1 MRIQFLFLFL
11 LLLQTLASAQSVD
24 LPLKSPAASTALTI
38 GYTHISVDY
47 SAPSVLDREIWGG
60 LVPYDT
66 LWRAGA
72 NAATTIG
79 FSTDVRING
88 QPLKAGKYALLAL
101 PRKDST
107 WTVIFNRNTSLRGT
121 NGYQPEQDALRV
133 DIRPKFARTRHQE
146 ILQYEI
152 VRQNIENGY
161 ILLSWEKLRLY
172 LPVKVETMDRAIAEI
187 EEALAATPDEGE
199 WEVYLQ
205 AADFLFW
212 SGAVNPARTYAQKS
226 VGHKPTAAGY
236 WLLARI
242 NAKQEAY
249 QAALEAT
256 SEALKLADDGF
267 NARYGTT
274 IRKKQADWKEER
286 P

>member
-1 MRIQFLFLFL
+1 MRVPFLFL
-11 LLLQTLASAQSVD
+11 LVLLQQTLASAQMVD
-24 LPLKSPAASTALTI
+24 LPQKSPAASTSLTI
-38 GYTHISVDY
+38 GYTDISINY

-79 FSTDVRING
+79 FSTDAKVNG
-88 QPLKAGKYALLAL
+88 QPLKAGKYALLVL

-107 WTVIFNRNTSLRGT
+107 WTVIFNQNTELRGT
-121 NGYQPEQDALRV
+121 NGYDPEQDALRV

-146 ILQYEI
+146 MLQYEI

-161 ILLSWEKLRLY
+161 LLLSWEKLRLY
-172 LPVKVETMDRAIAEI
+172 LPIKVETMDRAIAEI
-187 EEALAATPDEGE
+187 EETLAATPEEGE

-212 SGAVNPARTYAQKS
+212 SGAINPARTYAQKS
-226 VGHKPTAAGY
+226 IDHRPTAQGY

-242 NAKQEAY
+242 NGKQEAY

-256 SEALKLADDGF
+256 SEALKLADDDF
-267 NARYGTT
+267 KARYGKTVQA
-274 IRKKQADWKEER
+274 KQTVWKEER
-286 P
+286 Q